1 MSRGI
6 VGMTR
11 AYLSLGSNLGE
22 REENIARAVEEL
34 RRRGIQ
40 VMRRSSI
47 YETEPVEIR
56 EQTWFLNGVVEV
68 ETEKSAEEL
77 LRALLE
83 IERAMGRVRD
93 VKYGPRVIDLDIL
106 FFGAE
111 VIDSAELVVPHPR
124 LAGRKF
130 VLVPLAELAPDLRHP
145 VLEKTAGELLATT
158 TDRSE
163 VRLWDSLKR

>member
-83 IERAMGRVRD
+83 IERAMGRVRG

-106 FFGAE
+106 FFGSE
-111 VIDSAELVVPHPR
+111 MIDSAELVVPHPR

-145 VLEKTAGELLATT
+145 VLGKTAAELLAATS
-158 TDRSE
+158 DGSE